1 MQSAEEFGWPHA
13 AGVIADDG
21 TFRIENVPEGRMRFH
36 AGLSTDRYYL
46 KSITVN
52 GQDVTE
58 GVLNVGRGE
67 RIDGAV
73 VVISLAAGQLSGQV
87 QAVSGAGSPVVILWP
102 SAQPGARLIKVAHVN
117 ESGQFTIRG
126 IMPGEYG
133 IVAARNVPEGSERDE
148 RVWTALQPWACSA
161 GGRTRA
167 GRGLAGGRRSAVI
180 VAPMSTTA
188 IPETGGG

>member
-1 MQSAEEFGWPHA
+1 
-13 AGVIADDG
+13 
-21 TFRIENVPEGRMRFH
+21 MRFH